1 MKKNIQKNQL
11 RSFDNS
17 NLLRQF
23 RALNKRQHQASFA
36 TRKTYRQSTRS
47 ILRYCYQTFNI
58 QKIENIKDKHIRS
71 YIESQE
77 DKSVSCLKK
86 ELSGFRYYVDMLDRD
101 GKECHF
107 HADNDDL
114 GIGGTKE
121 FRQRTAATP
130 TEIERIH
137 DYADTMSNRELG
149 EVLHTATDLCA
160 NFGLRSKEVFCL
172 KVCQIRSTANQIQA
186 GQPAYLA
193 LDGTGCKGGRK
204 RQIGPLN
211 EQQQAA
217 MVDIAANIPQSKYV
231 DDFLLTDRS
240 VPHALEK
247 RLSWWHGLFSRHGEE
262 FSDERRRE
270 HRPEWDRS
278 VTPHDLRR
286 TFAKEYYHELREQG
300 IQPRPA
306 FGKVAE
312 ALGHGKNRMELA
324 KHYLDDA
331 ALEEIENDPA

>member
-11 RSFDNS
+11 HSFDNS

-23 RALNKRQHQASFA
+23 KALNKRQHQASFA

-58 QKIENIKDKHIRS
+58 QKIENIKDRHIRS

-101 GKECHF
+101 GKECHC

-114 GIGGTKE
+114 GIGGTKD

-137 DYADTMSNRELG
+137 DYADSMSNWELG
-149 EVLHTATDLCA
+149 EVLHTATDLCV

-172 KVCQIRSTANQIQA
+172 KVRQIRSTANQIQA

-193 LDGTGCKGGRK
+193 LDGTGCKRW
-204 RQIGPLN
+204 P
-211 EQQQAA
+211 QA
-217 MVDIAANIPQSKYV
+217 
-231 DDFLLTDRS
+231 TDRTAERAAASRYGGHS
-240 VPHALEK
+240 V
-247 RLSWWHGLFSRHGEE
+247 RW
-262 FSDERRRE
+262 RRR
-270 HRPEWDRS
+270 WG
-278 VTPHDLRR
+278 RR
-286 TFAKEYYHELREQG
+286 TRRRSFIG
-300 IQPRPA
+300 IS
-306 FGKVAE
+306 G
-312 ALGHGKNRMELA
+312 
-324 KHYLDDA
+324 
-331 ALEEIENDPA
+331 